1 MAHPACEPRSAMTC
15 SHCNGTGW
23 RSHELEGVRRVGRC
37 ICWRREVAAA
47 FLRQSRIPAQYAKCS
62 FSNFIQ
68 YPNDQLVRVVKKARA
83 FADAFP
89 VTEKGLFIIGPPGI
103 GKTHLGVAVLRHV
116 VETKGVRGLFYD
128 TRTLFSN
135 IRGAYQSST
144 LRSEA
149 EILREVTRAELLV
162 FDDLGSIRL
171 TDWVEETMNLIVTTR
186 YNDRRPT
193 IFTSNHEDAAE
204 TDDLDSLL
212 VRVGF
217 RMHSRLHRMC
227 DFLEFSGPDFG
238 KFDYPPT
245 SESLS
250 AAWKNGPKQRM
261 PKRATARAR
270 AQLKRSKEGQLELGW
285 SGGKAGS

>member
-1 MAHPACEPRSAMTC
+1 MTC

-23 RSHELEGVRRVGRC
+23 RSHEVDGVRRVGRC
-37 ICWRREVAAA
+37 ACWHREVAAT
-47 FLRQSRIPAQYAKCS
+47 FLRQSRIPPQYAKCS

-68 YPNDQLVRVVKKARA
+68 YPNDQLVRAVKKARV

-89 VTEKGLFIIGPPGI
+89 VIEKGLFFIGPPGI

-193 IFTSNHEDAAE
+193 IFTSNHEDARE

-227 DFLEFSGPDFG
+227 DFLEYSGPDFG
-238 KFDYPPT
+238 DFNYPPT
-245 SESLS
+245 SENLS
-250 AAWKNGPKQRM
+250 AAWKSGPKKRM